1 MAEHLNGTCHKYMG
15 IYFRLSPASPIR
27 RCKSDLTTCGRLV
40 QFFAQEWDASK
51 LQAIGVL
58 VCLLEDE
65 RNGPLLTRN
74 DEFAQNLST
83 ARTQRIFSRLRALG
97 FQDGVSNTINFQ
109 QLASLVHLSN
119 EDFTIYDVHDT
130 LKAYYDVA
138 VKRFIDSGLDWGS
151 LVTSARGTTR
161 WPVYVVRAG
170 RAGADRAA
178 GHPGLV
184 QPGGI
189 QPGRADRGEG
199 HRADVREGRRLAGLE
214 PAGLS
219 GSFFDR
225 DDIMTRRFAVGHNR
239 GEDGTLSVGRLWRR
253 SRGDNPGGGI
263 ASSAA
268 DMLRWA
274 RFHLGSG
281 VPGVLPAEALR
292 QMREPTTALRGSS
305 LGDGIG
311 IGWFLRE
318 VDGVRAAGHGGSAN
332 GQFADLLLVPE
343 RGFAV
348 VALCNEGPD
357 GIPFNQAVIRWALQ
371 EYLGLTDRDPEP
383 LPFDEARAREV
394 AGRYENEVMTFTVG
408 IAGDGAADGP
418 ADGGPDQA
426 GDPGGGGQGTAARPR
441 AVRRRPAP
449 PRRVHRHRRRVRGPA
464 RLLYPDT
471 SGAVTGVD
479 LAGRLATRVE
489 QG

>member
-1 MAEHLNGTCHKYMG
+1 M
-15 IYFRLSPASPIR
+15 
-27 RCKSDLTTCGRLV
+27 
-40 QFFAQEWDASK
+40 
-51 LQAIGVL
+51 
-58 VCLLEDE
+58 
-65 RNGPLLTRN
+65 
-74 DEFAQNLST
+74 
-83 ARTQRIFSRLRALG
+83 
-97 FQDGVSNTINFQ
+97 
-109 QLASLVHLSN
+109 
-119 EDFTIYDVHDT
+119 
-130 LKAYYDVA
+130 
-138 VKRFIDSGLDWGS
+138 
-151 LVTSARGTTR
+151 
-161 WPVYVVRAG
+161 
-170 RAGADRAA
+170 
-178 GHPGLV
+178 
-184 QPGGI
+184 
-189 QPGRADRGEG
+189 
-199 HRADVREGRRLAGLE
+199 
-214 PAGLS
+214 
-219 GSFFDR
+219 
-225 DDIMTRRFAVGHNR
+225 GHNR

-281 VPGVLPAEALR
+281 VPGELPAEVLR

-305 LGDGIG
+305 LGDAIG

-408 IAGDGAADGP
+408 IAGDGPRTGLRMEVRIKPEIRAAADKEP
-418 ADGGPDQA
+418 PPD
-426 GDPGGGGQGTAARPR
+426 
-441 AVRRRPAP
+441 PAP
-449 PRRVHRHRRRVRGPA
+449 FDVGLLPRDEYIVTDGEYAGQRGFFTRDA
-464 RLLYPDT
+464 